1 MIDVLIADKFEQVGL
16 DTLSSLGLNF
26 EYESELNDFSLQE
39 KLTSSSPKILVVRST
54 KINKQILDASSLK
67 LIIRAG
73 AGYDTIDIAYAKIKG
88 IKVANCPGK
97 NSAAVAELTL
107 GLILAI
113 DRKIP
118 DNVQSLREGR
128 WNKKGFSRANGLY
141 GRTLGLV
148 GFGKIAEEVAK
159 RAKVFGLDILVFSHW
174 LTPEAA
180 EHLGVKL
187 AKNLEEIACRSD
199 IVSVH
204 SALTNQTKHLIDE
217 NFFES
222 MKHGA
227 YFINTSRA
235 ELVDQFALEKALS
248 QNKIFA
254 GLDVFEDELA
264 SGEGFYSGNLKNFKN
279 AYCTHHIGASTK
291 QAQEAV
297 ALEVVKIIEHYIK
310 DQTVL
315 NEVIR

>member
-1 MIDVLIADKFEQVGL
+1 MKNVLIADKFEQIGI
-16 DTLSSLGLNF
+16 DALSLLKVTV
-26 EYESELNDFSLQE
+26 EYEPELSGPLLEQQLINFDAD
-39 KLTSSSPKILVVRST
+39 ILIVRST
-54 KINKQILDASSLK
+54 KVTQEIINASSLK

-73 AGYDTIDIAYAKIKG
+73 AGYNTIDIPCAKNKG

-128 WNKKGFSRANGLY
+128 WNKKSFSRANGLY

-159 RAKVFGLDILVFSHW
+159 RAKAFGLDILVFSHW
-174 LTPEAA
+174 VTPEAA

-204 SALTNQTKHLIDE
+204 SALTNQTKHLINE

-222 MKHGA
+222 MKNGA

-315 NEVIR
+315 NEVIG

>member
-1 MIDVLIADKFEQVGL
+1 MIDVLIADKFEQVGI

-26 EYESELNDFSLQE
+26 EYEPELNDFSLQE
-39 KLTSSSPKILVVRST
+39 KLTSASPKILVVRST

-73 AGYDTIDIAYAKIKG
+73 AGYDTIDIAYAKSKG

-118 DNVQSLREGR
+118 DNVQALRGGK
-128 WNKKGFSRANGLY
+128 WNKKGFSKAKGLY

-148 GFGKIAEEVAK
+148 GFGKIAQEVTK
-159 RAKVFGLDILVFSHW
+159 RAKAFGLHVLVLSHW
-174 LTPEAA
+174 LTPEMA
-180 EHLGVKL
+180 ESYGVTLITNLKEL
-187 AKNLEEIACRSD
+187 ASQSD
-199 IVSVH
+199 IVSIH
-204 SALTNQTKHLIDE
+204 SALTPQTKHLINE
-217 NFFES
+217 TFFES
-222 MKHGA
+222 MKEGA

-235 ELVDQFALEKALS
+235 ELVDSLALEKALS
-248 QNKIFA
+248 QNKIFV
-254 GLDVFEDELA
+254 GLDVFENEVA

-279 AYCTHHIGASTK
+279 VYCTHHIGASTK

-297 ALEVVKIIEHYIK
+297 ALDVVKIIEHYIK

-315 NEVIR
+315 NEVTS